1 MKKSRV
7 YFIPVSETDTTEVAE
22 GKLKKLL
29 TESRILNFLSKGQRV
44 AVKMHFGE
52 EGNTGFVKPEYVRI
66 VCAAVSDKGAK
77 AFLSETN
84 TLYKGRRTNSKEHL
98 AIAAE
103 HGFSKESIGVDII
116 IPDDSKKEN
125 SIDILINQKFIQT
138 AKLARFFVDADALIA
153 INHFK
158 GHLMTGFGGTLKNL
172 GMGCASRTGKLMQH
186 SDICPVIYEQKCVG
200 CGECEKVC
208 PVKAIG
214 LKNNKAVIDS
224 LKCIGC
230 ATCIAVCPYAAI
242 DVNWESG
249 GSRMPEKM
257 IEYTLAVMRGKKERC
272 AFLNFAIKITKEC
285 DCLAKD
291 DPRVCPDIGILA
303 SCDPVSIDKASF
315 DLVVKACGRD
325 IFKELH
331 PHRDSAKQLSYANE
345 LGLGN
350 LDYELITLPFQSAD

>member
-7 YFIPVSETDTTEVAE
+7 YFIPVSEADKSEIIA
-22 GKLKKLL
+22 KKLRNL
-29 TESRILNFLSKGQRV
+29 LSESRILDFLSRGQRV

-52 EGNTGFVKPEYVRI
+52 EGNTGFVKPQYVKV
-66 VCAAVSDKGAK
+66 VCVAISEKGAK
-77 AFLSETN
+77 AILLETN
-84 TLYKGRRTNSKEHL
+84 TLYKGRRTNSRDHL
-98 AIAAE
+98 ALAAE
-103 HGFSKESIGVDII
+103 HGFTKESLGVDII
-116 IPDDSKKEN
+116 IPDDAKKEN
-125 SIDILINQKFIQT
+125 TIDIPINQKFIRT
-138 AKLARFFVDADALIA
+138 ASLVRFFADADAIVA

-158 GHLMTGFGGTLKNL
+158 GHMVTGFGGALKNL
-172 GMGCASRTGKLMQH
+172 GMGCASRAGKLMEH
-186 SDICPVIYEQKCVG
+186 SGISPVVYEQKCTG

-208 PVKAIG
+208 PVKAIA
-214 LKNNKAVIDS
+214 LKNNKSVIDG

-249 GSRMPEKM
+249 VSTMPEKM
-257 IEYTLAVMRGKKERC
+257 VEYALAVTSGKKDRL

-291 DPRVCPDIGILA
+291 DPRISPDIGILA
-303 SCDPVSIDKASF
+303 SADPVSIDKASF
-315 DLVVKACGRD
+315 DLVIKACGRD

-331 PHRDSAKQLSYANE
+331 PHRDSTRQLRYAQE

-350 LDYELITLPFQSAD
+350 LDYELITLD